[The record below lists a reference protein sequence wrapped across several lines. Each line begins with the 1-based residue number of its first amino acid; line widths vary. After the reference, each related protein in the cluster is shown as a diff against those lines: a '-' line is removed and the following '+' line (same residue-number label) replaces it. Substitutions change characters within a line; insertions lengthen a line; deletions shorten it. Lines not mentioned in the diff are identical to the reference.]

1 MDDASVLLD
10 LVRLRQGDPAAVLEE
25 LEQTRTL
32 ALSEAGLVRASQRF
46 VLRHQEVPAASL
58 GETCVVLLHSLVPAA
73 NPPPWEPL
81 PEIELLG
88 STRYDPIAT
97 FGDRE
102 TPEQARHASLM
113 LVLTHPTD
121 LAYDDAFNAWYT
133 DEHAPDVAQTPGFL
147 GGTRYRPLAHLGGA
161 PLGYLCLY
169 EVSPV
174 WSPDLHAGLERWQME
189 TEVVDRVPMPQTSA
203 GEPVLTIDLWAYF
216 ERVS

>member
-10 LVRLRQGDPAAVLEE
+10 LFRFRQGNPAAGLKGVA
-25 LEQTRTL
+25 QTRTL
-32 ALSEAGLVRASQRF
+32 ALAEAGLVRASQHF
-46 VLRHQEVPAASL
+46 VLRHQEMPAALL
-58 GETCVVLLHSLVPAA
+58 GEGCMVLLHSLVPAA
-73 NPPPWEPL
+73 DPPPWEPP

-88 STRYDPIAT
+88 STRYDPIAA

-102 TPEQARHASLM
+102 TPGEARHASLM

-133 DEHAPDVAQTPGFL
+133 DEHAPDVAQTPGFR
-147 GGTRYRPLAHLGGA
+147 GGTRYRPLAHLGGT

-169 EVSPV
+169 EVSPG
-174 WSPDLHAGLERWQME
+174 WSPDLHAGLERWQLE
-189 TEVVDRVPMPQTSA
+189 TEVADRVPMPETPG

-216 ERVS
+216 ERVA